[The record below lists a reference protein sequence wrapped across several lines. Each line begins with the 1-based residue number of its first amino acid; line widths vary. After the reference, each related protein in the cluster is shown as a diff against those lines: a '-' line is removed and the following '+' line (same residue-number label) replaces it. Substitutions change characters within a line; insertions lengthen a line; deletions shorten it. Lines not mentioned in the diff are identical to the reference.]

1 MKIGR
6 KPKHAS
12 RESSY
17 MVLFAVEIHFARKRC
32 SLRAMCRPETRVLC
46 RGRRPSRQDIGTH
59 GREKKVNSSVHFIFH
74 YPYTTP
80 ICYSSFHFV
89 FHYPYITPINPLYK
103 CWLWACLNVVCWM
116 SLGVMLVLCLTLR
129 VQANKACAAFIHHQ
143 IMIMIC
149 LGL

>member
-1 MKIGR
+1 MLTYWFVLSYILQRDLELEHGTVKIGR
-6 KPKHAS
+6 KPEHAC

-17 MVLFAVEIHFARKRC
+17 MVLFAVAIHFVRKRC

-80 ICYSSFHFV
+80 IRSSSFHVV
-89 FHYPYITPINPLYK
+89 FHYPYITPINPLHK
-103 CWLWACLNVVCWM
+103 CWLWACLVSYAACHWE
-116 SLGVMLVLCLTLR
+116 LCLC
-129 VQANKACAAFIHHQ
+129 CAWR
-143 IMIMIC
+143 
-149 LGL
+149 